1 LNVEVNK
8 HGRTNDVVHT
18 ATLLIRASV
27 SHTALMY
34 AALSGRTLDVRT
46 LLDQGADVNAI
57 DHEGRTALMFAA
69 VNMHS
74 ETVNTLME
82 HGAHVNARANDGGT
96 ALMLAACGGA
106 TEIVKSLVA
115 RGADASAT
123 FTMTNRTA
131 LVIAADRG
139 YTEIVELLDP
149 LGGQDCRLPPHP
161 EIQDTM
167 VRKSR

>member
-1 LNVEVNK
+1 MGARMMSSNQ
-8 HGRTNDVVHT
+8 
-18 ATLLIRASV
+18 ATLLVGASV

-46 LLDQGADVNAI
+46 LLERGADVNAI

-74 ETVNTLME
+74 ETVNSLLE
-82 HGAHVNARANDGGT
+82 HGADVNAKDNDGGT

-115 RGADASAT
+115 RGADASAR
-123 FTMTNRTA
+123 FTLTSRTA
-131 LVIAADRG
+131 LVTPAHRATQKSLTYSTRMVSKIAG
-139 YTEIVELLDP
+139 
-149 LGGQDCRLPPHP
+149 CPPHP
-161 EIQDTM
+161 RRRTA
-167 VRKSR
+167 